1 MMPMEVLE
9 KTMNGIAVSEDQH
22 EVKRQPYWPN
32 WAAGVGLGLILLAA
46 FFIAGRGLG
55 GSGALSRA
63 TGVGLHMVMTEHAES
78 LDYFARYYRGEYW
91 MNDWLVF
98 QMIGVFLG
106 GLFGAL
112 TARRFGKTVDKG
124 ESITNSQRFWYAF
137 LGGGLMGWGA
147 RLARGC
153 TSGQA
158 LSGGATLAAGSWAF
172 MLALFLGGFATAYF
186 IRGMWK

>member
-78 LDYFARYYRGEYW
+78 LDYFARYYRGEY
-91 MNDWLVF
+91 
-98 QMIGVFLG
+98 
-106 GLFGAL
+106 
-112 TARRFGKTVDKG
+112 
-124 ESITNSQRFWYAF
+124 
-137 LGGGLMGWGA
+137 
-147 RLARGC
+147 
-153 TSGQA
+153 
-158 LSGGATLAAGSWAF
+158 
-172 MLALFLGGFATAYF
+172 
-186 IRGMWK
+186 

>member
-1 MMPMEVLE
+1 MEVLE
-9 KTMNGIAVSEDQH
+9 KTFSGIPASENEH

-46 FFIAGRGLG
+46 FYIAGRGLG

-63 TGVGLHMVMTEHAES
+63 TGVVLHTVMTEHAES
-78 LDYFARYYRGEYW
+78 LDYFSRYYLGEYW

-112 TARRFGKTVDKG
+112 TAGRFGKSVDKG

-137 LGGGLMGWGA
+137 LGGGLMGWGG